1 MSNLFSSLFNNK
13 NLSAIE
19 EKFQDELYVMSSD
32 DKSDNT
38 ELYTMMLNIL
48 RLRKIEAKEVMIPRV
63 DLNWVDINTTVED
76 AAAKVV
82 SCGESRLPVFDEK
95 HENIIGIVH
104 AKALLRVLSQKSG
117 ESLKNI
123 LLTPYF
129 VPEVKSV
136 DALLVE
142 MRQNK
147 VHLAVVIDEYGGV
160 SGIIKLDAVIERI
173 VGSIQDEFNKNAEDL
188 VKINENEFIA
198 NGRITITDLN
208 EFTGMNILTPDVDT
222 LGGLIFTL
230 LGRVPNDRES
240 IEYGNYLFT
249 IEAISGRKIKKVRI
263 VIKENDYEKT
273 EN

>member
-160 SGIIKLDAVIERI
+160 SGTIKLDAVIERI
-173 VGSIQDEFNKNAEDL
+173 VGSIQDEFNKKAEDL

-230 LGRVPNDRES
+230 LGRVPNDHEC

>member
-48 RLRKIEAKEVMIPRV
+48 RLRKIEAKEIMIPRV
-63 DLNWVDINTTVED
+63 DLNWVDINTTIEE

-136 DALLVE
+136 DTLLVE

>member
-19 EKFQDELYVMSSD
+19 EKLQDELYVMSSD

-48 RLRKIEAKEVMIPRV
+48 RLRKIEAKEIMIPRV
-63 DLNWVDINTTVED
+63 DLNWVDINTTIEE

-129 VPEVKSV
+129 VPEVKSA

>member
-19 EKFQDELYVMSSD
+19 EKFQDELQVVSNEEND
-32 DKSDNT
+32 DND
-38 ELYTMMLNIL
+38 ELYEMMLNVL
-48 RLRKIEAKEVMIPRV
+48 RLRKTEAKEIMIPRV
-63 DLNWVDINTTVED
+63 DLNWVDVNTTIED

-82 SCGESRLPVFDEK
+82 SSGESRLPVFDEK

-129 VPEVKSV
+129 VPEVKSA

>member
-13 NLSAIE
+13 TLSAIE

-160 SGIIKLDAVIERI
+160 SGTIKLDAVIERI
-173 VGSIQDEFNKNAEDL
+173 VGSIQDEFNKKAEDL

-230 LGRVPNDRES
+230 LGRVPNDREC